1 MPSIALLAPV
11 LLPLVAAGVIT
22 AFGLSEFNLGPIV
35 VGAGAWAAVLA
46 LLVIWLPLR
55 ATQELNLGPLGYGS
69 NFQLRIDAVAFGF
82 GLMVLLPAAL
92 VLTLQPRTWQAATLG
107 LLGVAAAMASI
118 EAGDVVLTALF
129 GGTAATL
136 AVVQLDTEDIRAPRP
151 RWSMLLAAWL
161 ALSWAGAILQIRGGT
176 AAYAAMP
183 VSALTVPVFSLIALA
198 GLMASGLVPWR
209 SWPAQVWSRPSLR
222 AAGLVVA
229 TLYPLGLYLLV
240 RAYDMGGGRY
250 PHAALNAILASLG
263 VVVALGAAVRAQAA
277 ATRRDFLGEVI
288 PGIGG
293 FALMSVALGTPLGLV
308 AGLITLA
315 AAAAMTA
322 CLSLLPDRTGPAS
335 LVAVAAAVGL
345 PPGVVFG
352 ARILGI
358 ESTFE
363 AGDFYGLIG
372 VAAAVTWVLW
382 MVAGARAIGLPGGRG
397 RPINESFPR
406 VAMTIA
412 ALTVAAGP
420 ALAVLQ
426 YVFARAQADVMPNA
440 QGALSGGFT
449 SVVTVSTV
457 LPAVALFVPL
467 LIIGVLAF
475 GAANMAVIRTQPRPP
490 LFTIPGA
497 GAIARVRSEL
507 ASASVPEQYRSI
519 VNLPALEAAAAAGRP
534 LLWIASLAALG
545 FAISR

>member
-1 MPSIALLAPV
+1 MPSFALLAPV
-11 LLPLVAAGVIT
+11 LLPLVAAGVVT
-22 AFGLSEFNLGPIV
+22 AFGLSGFHLGPLL

-55 ATQELNLGPLGYGS
+55 ATHELNLGPLGYGA
-69 NFQLRIDAVAFGF
+69 NLQLRIDAVAFGF

-92 VLTLQPRTWQAATLG
+92 VLTLQPRTWQEATVG
-107 LLGVAAAMASI
+107 LLGVGAAMGAI
-118 EAGDVVLTALF
+118 EAGGVVLTALA

-136 AVVQLDTEDIRAPRP
+136 AVIQLDTEDVRAPRP

-176 AAYAAMP
+176 ASYSALP
-183 VSALTVPVFSLIALA
+183 VSALTVSVFSLIAIA

-222 AAGLVVA
+222 AAGLVIA

-263 VVVALGAAVRAQAA
+263 VVVALGAAARAQAA
-277 ATRRDFLGEVI
+277 VTRREFLGEVI

-308 AGLITLA
+308 AGLITLS

-335 LVAVAAAVGL
+335 LVTIAAAVGL
-345 PPGVVFG
+345 PPGIVFG

-372 VAAAVTWVLW
+372 IAGAVTWVLW
-382 MVAGARAIGLPGGRG
+382 IVAGARAIGLPGGRG

-406 VAMTIA
+406 VAMVIA
-412 ALTVAAGP
+412 ALTLAAGP
-420 ALAVLQ
+420 ALAVFQ
-426 YVFARAQADVMPNA
+426 YVFARAQSDVMPSLP
-440 QGALSGGFT
+440 GAATGGFT

-457 LPAVALFVPL
+457 LPVVALFVPL
-467 LIIGVLAF
+467 LIIAVLAYT
-475 GAANMAVIRTQPRPP
+475 AANTAVIRTQSRPP

-497 GAIARVRSEL
+497 GAIARARSVVIA
-507 ASASVPEQYRSI
+507 ASIPEQYRSI
-519 VNLPALEAAAAAGRP
+519 INPRALEAAAAAGQP
-534 LLWIASLAALG
+534 LLWLASLAALG

>member
-426 YVFARAQADVMPNA
+426 YVFTRAQADVMPNA

-507 ASASVPEQYRSI
+507 ASASVPKQYRSI

>member
-1 MPSIALLAPV
+1 MPSFALLAPV
-11 LLPLVAAGVIT
+11 LLPLVAAGVVT
-22 AFGLSEFNLGPIV
+22 AFGLGGFNLGPLL
-35 VGAGAWAAVLA
+35 VGAGAWAAVVA
-46 LLVIWLPLR
+46 LLIIWLPLR
-55 ATQELNLGPLGYGS
+55 ATQELNLGPLGYGA
-69 NFQLRIDAVAFGF
+69 NLQLRMDAVAFGF

-92 VLTLQPRTWQAATLG
+92 VLTLQPRTWQEATVG
-107 LLGVAAAMASI
+107 LLGVASAMAAI
-118 EAGDVVLTALF
+118 EAGGVVLTALA

-176 AAYAAMP
+176 ASYSALP
-183 VSALTVPVFSLIALA
+183 VSSLTVPVFSLVAIA

-250 PHAALNAILASLG
+250 PHAALNAILATLG
-263 VVVALGAAVRAQAA
+263 VVVALGAAARAQSA
-277 ATRRDFLGEVI
+277 ATRRDFLCEVI

-293 FALMSVALGTPLGLV
+293 FALMSMALGTPLGLV

-322 CLSLLPDRTGPAS
+322 CLALLPDRTGPAS
-335 LVAVAAAVGL
+335 LVTVAAAVGL
-345 PPGVVFG
+345 PPGIVFG

-372 VAAAVTWVLW
+372 IAGAVTWVLW
-382 MVAGARAIGLPGGRG
+382 IVAGARAIGLPGGRG

-406 VAMTIA
+406 VAMGIA
-412 ALTVAAGP
+412 ALTLAAGP

-426 YVFARAQADVMPNA
+426 YVFVRAQADVMPGIP
-440 QGALSGGFT
+440 GALGGGFT

-457 LPAVALFVPL
+457 LPVAALFVPL
-467 LIIGVLAF
+467 LIIAVLAY
-475 GAANMAVIRTQPRPP
+475 AASNMTVVRTQSRPP
-490 LFTIPGA
+490 LFTVPWA
-497 GAIARVRSEL
+497 GAVERARSVVV
-507 ASASVPEQYRSI
+507 AASVPEQYRSI
-519 VNLPALEAAAAAGRP
+519 VNPRALEAAAAAGRP
-534 LLWIASLAALG
+534 LLWLASLAALG
-545 FAISR
+545 FAVAR

>member
-426 YVFARAQADVMPNA
+426 YVFTRAQADVMPNA

-457 LPAVALFVPL
+457 LPAGAPFVPL

-507 ASASVPEQYRSI
+507 ASASVPKQYRSI

>member
-426 YVFARAQADVMPNA
+426 YVFTRAQADVMPNA

>member
-1 MPSIALLAPV
+1 MPSFVLLAPV
-11 LLPLVAAGVIT
+11 LLPLIAAGVIT
-22 AFGLSEFNLGPIV
+22 AFGLSGFNLGPLV
-35 VGAGAWAAVLA
+35 VGAGAWAAVVA
-46 LLVIWLPLR
+46 LLIIWLPLR
-55 ATQELNLGPLGYGS
+55 ATHELNLGPLGYGS

-92 VLTLQPRTWQAATLG
+92 VLTLQPRTWQEATVG
-107 LLGVAAAMASI
+107 LLGVAAAMGAV
-118 EAGDVVLTALF
+118 EAGGVVLTALA

-161 ALSWAGAILQIRGGT
+161 ALSWAGAILQILGGT
-176 AAYAAMP
+176 AAYAALP
-183 VSALTVPVFSLIALA
+183 VSALTVPVFSLIAFA

-250 PHAALNAILASLG
+250 PHAALNAILASFG
-263 VVVALGAAVRAQAA
+263 VVVALGAAARAQSS
-277 ATRRDFLGEVI
+277 ATRREFLGEVI

-308 AGLITLA
+308 AGMITLA

-335 LVAVAAAVGL
+335 LVAIAAAVGL

-352 ARILGI
+352 ARIVGI

-372 VAAAVTWVLW
+372 IAAAVTWVLW
-382 MVAGARAIGLPGGRG
+382 IVAGARAIGLPGGRG
-397 RPINESFPR
+397 RPINEGFPR
-406 VAMTIA
+406 FAMAIA
-412 ALTVAAGP
+412 ALTLVAGP

-426 YVFARAQADVMPNA
+426 FLFARAQSDVMPNVP
-440 QGALSGGFT
+440 GALSGGFT

-457 LPAVALFVPL
+457 LPVVALFVPL
-467 LIIGVLAF
+467 LIIGVVAY
-475 GAANMAVIRTQPRPP
+475 GMANMAVIRTQSRPP

-497 GAIARVRSEL
+497 SAIARVRSLVAE
-507 ASASVPEQYRSI
+507 ASVPEQYRSI
-519 VNLPALEAAAAAGRP
+519 VNLPALEKAAAAGQP
-534 LLWIASLAALG
+534 LLWLAALAALG
-545 FAISR
+545 FSVSR